1 MPKKKIEDTELISD
15 DLLHSLLV
23 FKQSVGWK
31 WYETQLAAMVEQIM
45 VEWSTTDKP
54 SESLKGEYK
63 AIKRCLNVINKKIED
78 LQSPVSKKP
87 DFKDLDAYADT
98 RSNSIP
104 RKQEILS

>member
-1 MPKKKIEDTELISD
+1 MPKKKNEEMIQD

-31 WYETQLAAMVEQIM
+31 WYETQLSAMVEQIM
-45 VEWSTTDKP
+45 AEWSTTDKP

-78 LQSPVSKKP
+78 LTSAPP
-87 DFKDLDAYADT
+87 ARINLDAYADT
-98 RSNSIP
+98 RSAALP
-104 RKQEILS
+104 RKQEVLP

>member
-1 MPKKKIEDTELISD
+1 MSFAEQLNVHTMGKKIKNEEIVTD

-31 WYETQLAAMVEQIM
+31 WYTTQLDAMVEQIM

-78 LQSPVSKKP
+78 LTSAPPKEIN
-87 DFKDLDAYADT
+87 LDAY
-98 RSNSIP
+98 SNSNP
-104 RKQEILS
+104 VS